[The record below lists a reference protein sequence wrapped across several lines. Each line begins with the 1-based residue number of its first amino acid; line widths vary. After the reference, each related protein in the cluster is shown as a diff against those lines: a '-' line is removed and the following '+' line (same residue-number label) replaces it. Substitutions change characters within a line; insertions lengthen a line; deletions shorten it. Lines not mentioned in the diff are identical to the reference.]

1 MLDLLSGGEWE
12 KGGSSVGHREDQSS
26 RGRCDLCLQRRHFQK
41 AAMILVRKNTID
53 FYFKSITRLLW
64 GVRKTLVES
73 RRFQGWQGTPEWA
86 LQSWIR
92 LSFEENWRRSPV
104 RAASWHK
111 MASEKLDRV
120 KSWIQNILLVRILVI
135 LAFLLV
141 DHDTIFTEGM
151 YCGIPCTYPILSP
164 TIGGK
169 IWNTF

>member
-1 MLDLLSGGEWE
+1 MVDLLSGGEWE

-26 RGRCDLCLQRRHFQK
+26 RGRCDLCLNRRHFQK
-41 AAMILVRKNTID
+41 AAMILVRKNSID
-53 FYFKSITRLLW
+53 FYFKSIIRLLCEVW
-64 GVRKTLVES
+64 VTLVES

-111 MASEKLDRV
+111 MASEKLDWV
-120 KSWIQNILLVRILVI
+120 KSWIQRILLVRIPEI
-135 LAFLLV
+135 MSFLLV

-151 YCGIPCTYPILSP
+151 YWGILFTYLTYEQKKSI
-164 TIGGK
+164 
-169 IWNTF
+169 